1 MMLKGAILGDQSW
14 DKVEDLPSF
23 GFEIL
28 ILILIVRLVIPSL
41 VYSTTVMTVDGATC
55 DCKPTA
61 LWFTFGRRKG

>member
-28 ILILIVRLVIPSL
+28 NLILIVRSSCVR
-41 VYSTTVMTVDGATC
+41 AQ
-55 DCKPTA
+55 
-61 LWFTFGRRKG
+61 